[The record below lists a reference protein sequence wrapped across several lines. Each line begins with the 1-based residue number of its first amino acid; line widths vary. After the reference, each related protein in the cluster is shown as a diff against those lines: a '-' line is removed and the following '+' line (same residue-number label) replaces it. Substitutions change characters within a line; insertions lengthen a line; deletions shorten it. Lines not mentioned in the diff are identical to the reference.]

1 MEDNGRDEDEVLDEV
16 EELSEE
22 KASYKLIQ
30 GESCLWNS
38 DGRFCGLLGN
48 LLQIG
53 VLGVRYCV
61 IVVCLD
67 WLLSRIGTGSRS
79 THNLRR

>member
-38 DGRFCGLLGN
+38 DGHFCGLLGN
-48 LLQIG
+48 LLRIG
-53 VLGVRYCV
+53 VLGVR
-61 IVVCLD
+61 
-67 WLLSRIGTGSRS
+67 
-79 THNLRR
+79 